1 MRFLSWGTKMFDMDD
16 FFVINDVSQ
25 IDLNKVIEKYKQ
37 YKNASIPDNYLKK
50 HFRALLQDTNTKMLF
65 RKKNNTDTPLQ
76 EFWTLRLID
85 MAENNYRN
93 LPINKYS
100 SLERSDLK
108 KIVNICLSDDI
119 IMKTKKY
126 LMSKGIYLYFI
137 DSLPNTMIDGAVYIT
152 SYSTI
157 AIGLTLRYERLDYVW
172 FTLLHEL
179 SHIILHYQY
188 LNENIILS
196 IENSQDIKEAEAN
209 RLAKDTIISPK
220 EYRVLLPKRT
230 LNTDDL
236 IKYANSNN
244 IPPALIAGII
254 RRDLN
259 NYQIFNDVI
268 KNFKINRSDL
278 YDEI

>member
-1 MRFLSWGTKMFDMDD
+1 MDD
-16 FFVINDVSQ
+16 FFVINDINQ
-25 IDLNKVIEKYKQ
+25 IDLNKVIERYKY
-37 YKNASIPDNYLKK
+37 YKNSSIPDKYLKK
-50 HFRALLQDTNTKMLF
+50 HFRALLQDTNTKMMF
-65 RKKNNTDTPLQ
+65 RKKDNIDTPLQ
-76 EFWTLRLID
+76 EFWTLRFID
-85 MAENNYRN
+85 MAENNYKN

-100 SLERSDLK
+100 SLGKNDLK
-108 KIVNICLSDDI
+108 KIVNICLSNDI
-119 IMKTKKY
+119 IIKTKEY

-157 AIGLTLRYERLDYVW
+157 AVGLTLRYERLDYVW

-188 LNENIILS
+188 LNENIIIS
-196 IENSQDIKEAEAN
+196 IENSQDVKEAEAN
-209 RLAKDTIISPK
+209 RLAKDSIISPK

-230 LNTDDL
+230 LNSDDL
-236 IKYANSNN
+236 NKYAVINN

-254 RRDLN
+254 RKDLN
-259 NYQIFNDVI
+259 NYQIFSDVI
-268 KNFKINRSDL
+268 NNFKINRSDL

>member
-1 MRFLSWGTKMFDMDD
+1 MPDIDD
-16 FFVINDVSQ
+16 FFVMNDVNP
-25 IDLNKVIEKYKQ
+25 IDLNKVIEKYKYYQ
-37 YKNASIPDNYLKK
+37 NSSIPDNYLKK

-236 IKYANSNN
+236 IKYANNNN